1 MDGIV
6 NILKPSGMTSH
17 DVVSFVRRC
26 TNIKKVGHT
35 GTLDPQAVGVLPIC
49 IGKAT
54 KVAEFL
60 TTQNKQ
66 YRAEIKLGITTDTQD
81 STGEILTREEVDFS
95 VDKIR
100 QVIYSFQGDIN
111 QVPPMYSA
119 IKVKGKKLYELAR
132 KGIEI
137 KREPRRVKIHE
148 IKILDIDLNEH
159 TILIDVKCSK
169 GTYIRTLCYDIGKAL
184 GCGAHMSFL
193 LRTKSGIFTLEKAVT
208 VEKFEQFCKEG
219 CNEQLLITIDSL
231 FLNYQS
237 LTINSVGEK
246 MAVNGNDVEQRYIY
260 EQEQNTIEQGKVY
273 RVYNEQGK
281 FLCLSSV
288 VQKKNNTLALKL
300 VKSFY

>member
-54 KVAEFL
+54 KVADLL
-60 TTQNKQ
+60 TSQDKH

-81 STGEILTREEVDFS
+81 STGEILTQEMVELS
-95 VDKIR
+95 VDKISE
-100 QVIYSFQGDIN
+100 VIYSFKGDIN

-119 IKVKGKKLYELAR
+119 IKVKGQKLYELAR

-137 KREPRRVKIHE
+137 KREPRKVKIHE

-193 LRTKSGIFTLEKAVT
+193 LRTKSGMFTLEKAVT
-208 VEKFEQFCKEG
+208 VEKFEQFCKE
-219 CNEQLLITIDSL
+219 ERHAQLLVTIDSL
-231 FLNYQS
+231 FLQYQS
-237 LTINSVGEK
+237 ITINSAGEK
-246 MAVNGNDVEQRYIY
+246 KAVNGNDVEDRYFY

-273 RVYNEQGK
+273 RVYNEHGR

-288 VQKKNNTLALKL
+288 IQKKDSTFTLKL